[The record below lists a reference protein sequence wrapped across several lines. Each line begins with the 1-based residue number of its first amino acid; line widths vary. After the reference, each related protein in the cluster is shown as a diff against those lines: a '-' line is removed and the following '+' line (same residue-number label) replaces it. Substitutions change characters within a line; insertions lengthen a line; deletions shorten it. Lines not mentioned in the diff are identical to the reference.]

1 MALNMMFPLSDEQA
15 NCDQRTARTVANHC
29 DNSVTVASRRK
40 LPRQSRPKQVCVNGC
55 KESLVV
61 QALHLLSSPNSR
73 LAAISDMAQAL
84 GQTPPEESTMVIVN
98 NSTDSNATDIDSLEQ
113 QFRYPEGMKVYG
125 MIIDDRIPSALV
137 RVGLNAL
144 SKVDADLLVF
154 LCLEADDIR
163 NRTDWEELASEIR
176 FGNGKQGAYEVRL
189 VNSHE
194 ELMVAS
200 LNMRVIRLPEYTVI

>member
-1 MALNMMFPLSDEQA
+1 ME
-15 NCDQRTARTVANHC
+15 T
-29 DNSVTVASRRK
+29 
-40 LPRQSRPKQVCVNGC
+40 
-55 KESLVV
+55 
-61 QALHLLSSPNSR
+61 
-73 LAAISDMAQAL
+73 
-84 GQTPPEESTMVIVN
+84 VN
-98 NSTDSNATDIDSLEQ
+98 NTTDSSGNNNSGSLEQ

-154 LCLEADDIR
+154 LCLETDDIR
-163 NRTDWEELASEIR
+163 DRTDWEELASEIR

-194 ELMVAS
+194 QLVAGGWQLARCQRARPYRRLYWPS
-200 LNMRVIRLPEYTVI
+200 PFKAAAPWKLNLSS

>member
-1 MALNMMFPLSDEQA
+1 
-15 NCDQRTARTVANHC
+15 
-29 DNSVTVASRRK
+29 
-40 LPRQSRPKQVCVNGC
+40 
-55 KESLVV
+55 LVF
-61 QALHLLSSPNSR
+61 QALHLLSPANSR
-73 LAAISDMAQAL
+73 LAAISDTAHAL
-84 GQTPPEESTMVIVN
+84 GQTPPEESIMETVN
-98 NSTDSNATDIDSLEQ
+98 NTTDSSSPEQ

-154 LCLEADDIR
+154 LCLETDDIR
-163 NRTDWEELASEIR
+163 DRTDWEELASEIR

>member
-1 MALNMMFPLSDEQA
+1 ME
-15 NCDQRTARTVANHC
+15 T
-29 DNSVTVASRRK
+29 
-40 LPRQSRPKQVCVNGC
+40 
-55 KESLVV
+55 
-61 QALHLLSSPNSR
+61 
-73 LAAISDMAQAL
+73 
-84 GQTPPEESTMVIVN
+84 VN
-98 NSTDSNATDIDSLEQ
+98 NTTDSNNSDNGSLEQ

-154 LCLEADDIR
+154 LCLETDDIR
-163 NRTDWEELASEIR
+163 DRTDWEELASEIR

-194 ELMVAS
+194 QLMHAS

>member
-1 MALNMMFPLSDEQA
+1 LVFQGLHPLSPA
-15 NCDQRTARTVANHC
+15 H
-29 DNSVTVASRRK
+29 S
-40 LPRQSRPKQVCVNGC
+40 G
-55 KESLVV
+55 
-61 QALHLLSSPNSR
+61 

-84 GQTPPEESTMVIVN
+84 GQTPLEESIMETASNMR
-98 NSTDSNATDIDSLEQ
+98 DSNATDMDSLAQ

-144 SKVDADLLVF
+144 RKVDADLLVF
-154 LCLEADDIR
+154 LCLETDDIR
-163 NRTDWEELASEIR
+163 NRTDWEELAGEIR

>member
-1 MALNMMFPLSDEQA
+1 
-15 NCDQRTARTVANHC
+15 
-29 DNSVTVASRRK
+29 
-40 LPRQSRPKQVCVNGC
+40 LPF
-55 KESLVV
+55 
-61 QALHLLSSPNSR
+61 QALHLGSPANSR
-73 LAAISDMAQAL
+73 PGAIGDTAQAL
-84 GQTPPEESTMVIVN
+84 GQTPTEESTMETVN
-98 NSTDSNATDIDSLEQ
+98 NTTASNGDNNSPEQ

-154 LCLEADDIR
+154 LCLETDDIR
-163 NRTDWEELASEIR
+163 DRTDWEELASEIR

-194 ELMVAS
+194 QLMHAS

>member
-1 MALNMMFPLSDEQA
+1 ME
-15 NCDQRTARTVANHC
+15 TV
-29 DNSVTVASRRK
+29 
-40 LPRQSRPKQVCVNGC
+40 
-55 KESLVV
+55 
-61 QALHLLSSPNSR
+61 
-73 LAAISDMAQAL
+73 
-84 GQTPPEESTMVIVN
+84 
-98 NSTDSNATDIDSLEQ
+98 NSTTDSSNPEQ

-144 SKVDADLLVF
+144 GKIDADLLVF
-154 LCLEADDIR
+154 LCLETDDIR
-163 NRTDWEELASEIR
+163 DRIDWEELAGEIR

>member
-1 MALNMMFPLSDEQA
+1 ME
-15 NCDQRTARTVANHC
+15 T
-29 DNSVTVASRRK
+29 
-40 LPRQSRPKQVCVNGC
+40 
-55 KESLVV
+55 
-61 QALHLLSSPNSR
+61 
-73 LAAISDMAQAL
+73 
-84 GQTPPEESTMVIVN
+84 VN
-98 NSTDSNATDIDSLEQ
+98 NTTDSSSSSSGSPGQ
-113 QFRYPEGMKVYG
+113 QFHYPEGMKVYG

-154 LCLEADDIR
+154 LCLETDDIR
-163 NRTDWEELASEIR
+163 DRTDWEELASEVR

-194 ELMVAS
+194 DLMVAS